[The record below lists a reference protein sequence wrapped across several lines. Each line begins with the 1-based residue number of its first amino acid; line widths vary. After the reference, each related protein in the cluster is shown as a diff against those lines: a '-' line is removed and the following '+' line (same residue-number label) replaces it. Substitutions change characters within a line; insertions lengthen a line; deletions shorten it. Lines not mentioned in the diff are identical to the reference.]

1 MFALPSQPN
10 PAPMMIS
17 RAILSLFFLC
27 AFCFA
32 QNPAEPAEKPPPAV
46 DEALRARIGTFYQ
59 AHVDGKFSNA
69 FNLVAEESKEDFF
82 AAQKERYKDYSIMTI
97 EYSENFTRA
106 KAVVACG
113 KDVAALGTTFP
124 VKAPIVSHWKL
135 IDGQWYW
142 YKVKT
147 TGNVTPFGVMS
158 PGPQAQ
164 NAAAVAKRAPMVR
177 SLQKLAVVD
186 KTEVKLKAS
195 EASSDQV
202 IVSNS
207 LPGVVSLSVD
217 YRGDPGLEVTLDRQD
232 LRPQEKATMSF
243 RWNPSRMP
251 KKATTVARL
260 IISPTNQIIP
270 IKVIFEGVPESSKPQ
285 SRRPLPPRMK
295 IVPPPK
301 PEAQTPAAK

>member
-1 MFALPSQPN
+1 
-10 PAPMMIS
+10 MMIF
-17 RAILSLFFLC
+17 RAVLSILFLH

-32 QNPAEPAEKPPPAV
+32 QNPAEPAETPPPGV
-46 DEALRARIGTFYQ
+46 EEALRARIAGFYQ
-59 AHVDGKFSNA
+59 AHVDGKFREA
-69 FNLVAEESKEDFF
+69 FDLVAEESKDDYFT
-82 AAQKERYKDYSIMTI
+82 AQKERYKDYSIMKI

-113 KDVAALGTTFP
+113 RDLATLGTSFQ

-142 YKVKT
+142 YKIKT
-147 TGNVTPFGVMS
+147 TGAATPFGVMN

-177 SLQKLAVVD
+177 SLQKLAIVD

-217 YRGDPGLEVTLDRQD
+217 YRGDPGLEVKLDRQD
-232 LRPQEKATMSF
+232 LRPREKATMSF
-243 RWNPSRMP
+243 HWEPSRMP
-251 KKATTVARL
+251 KKATTIARL

-270 IKVIFEGVPESSKPQ
+270 IKVIFEGVAESSKPQ

-301 PEAQTPAAK
+301 PEAKTPAAAK